1 MLSLLRE
8 GIAIN
13 PHYRKLTPL
22 VADAMAGWGDWKN
35 AIWIWESVLESRP
48 NVVALLTNLAKGY
61 LQNGNLSKAQETIQ
75 RAKALQPDSLQTSAL
90 EVVLWTKLGKDA
102 DAAQRAKVLLK
113 ADSIDYELVRF
124 SYFLGMRILDPELA
138 ILALEM
144 RIKNWPND
152 AVDGWLKLG
161 KIYDAPEAR
170 DERKALQSYR
180 AALKAA
186 QPSEKAAVL
195 AAIPPT
201 YRGRLQ

>member
-1 MLSLLRE
+1 MFKSPSYCLML
-8 GIAIN
+8 
-13 PHYRKLTPL
+13 P
-22 VADAMAGWGDWKN
+22 
-35 AIWIWESVLESRP
+35 
-48 NVVALLTNLAKGY
+48 
-61 LQNGNLSKAQETIQ
+61 
-75 RAKALQPDSLQTSAL
+75 
-90 EVVLWTKLGKDA
+90 
-102 DAAQRAKVLLK
+102 KVLLK

-186 QPSEKAAVL
+186 QPFEKAAVL